1 MEAENSKG
9 ALTHLVTTRKPQ
21 KLRPT
26 VLVLVTDQRSCDR
39 LILAGR
45 QLADTLGCV
54 LQVQNIAQFGNNPDP
69 EAIEHLDD
77 VFGVLATAEP
87 VVLGVFIAAVLT
99 AVGVGCASGRRT
111 FGTVLLCAGLGTIA
125 AFGILGIWAA
135 IDFEGLFAVF
145 HSLFFAQGSWVFS
158 ADSLLITMY
167 PEPFWIGMGATWLAT
182 TIAVSAISAIAGLAL
197 RRA

>member
-54 LQVQNIAQFGNNPDP
+54 LQVQNIAQFGNTPDP
-69 EAIEHLDD
+69 EAIEHLYRTSLDAGAIMT
-77 VFGVLATAEP
+77 VHYSENPEHSLVQLLVEELP
-87 VVLGVFIAAVLT
+87 HYVVTGMPGGGSDLLPRLWTRFEYLTFYTVDAAGEAQQVT
-99 AVGVGCASGRRT
+99 AVDRA
-111 FGTVLLCAGLGTIA
+111 
-125 AFGILGIWAA
+125 
-135 IDFEGLFAVF
+135 
-145 HSLFFAQGSWVFS
+145 
-158 ADSLLITMY
+158 
-167 PEPFWIGMGATWLAT
+167 LA
-182 TIAVSAISAIAGLAL
+182 
-197 RRA
+197 

>member
-54 LQVQNIAQFGNNPDP
+54 LQVQNIAQFGNTPDP
-69 EAIEHLDD
+69 EAIEHLYRTSLD
-77 VFGVLATAEP
+77 TAKTP
-87 VVLGVFIAAVLT
+87 SKAWCSFW
-99 AVGVGCASGRRT
+99 GRSCRT
-111 FGTVLLCAGLGTIA
+111 M
-125 AFGILGIWAA
+125 W
-135 IDFEGLFAVF
+135 
-145 HSLFFAQGSWVFS
+145 
-158 ADSLLITMY
+158 
-167 PEPFWIGMGATWLAT
+167 
-182 TIAVSAISAIAGLAL
+182 
-197 RRA
+197 